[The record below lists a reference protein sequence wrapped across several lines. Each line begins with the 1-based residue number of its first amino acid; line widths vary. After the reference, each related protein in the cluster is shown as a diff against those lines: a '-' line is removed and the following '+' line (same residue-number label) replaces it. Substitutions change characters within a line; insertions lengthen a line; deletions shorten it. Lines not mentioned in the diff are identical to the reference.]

1 MEVSTMIAI
10 QVSLYPLGEKDIK
23 KSLNDFWNILKE
35 ENINHK
41 VTPLSTITWG
51 EDEDKLYQA
60 IYKAYKKARETSP
73 AVMVTTLTTGD
84 EKQIGELLN
93 FL

>member
-1 MEVSTMIAI
+1 MIAI
-10 QVSLYPLGEKDIK
+10 QVSLYPIGEKDIK
-23 KSLNDFWNILKE
+23 KSLDDFWSVLKE

-51 EDEDKLYQA
+51 DDEEKLYQA

-73 AVMVTTLTTGD
+73 AVMVTTLTIGD
-84 EKQIGELLN
+84 DKQIGELLDY
-93 FL
+93 LQ

>member
-1 MEVSTMIAI
+1 MIAM
-10 QVSLYPLGEKDIK
+10 QVSLYPLGEKDIR
-23 KSLNDFWNILKE
+23 KSLDDFWGILKE

-41 VTPLSTITWG
+41 VTPLSTIAWG
-51 EDEDKLYQA
+51 ENEDELYRA

-73 AVMVTTLTTGD
+73 AVMVTTLTIGD